1 MLPKP
6 PMTAAMNALRT
17 GVKPMYGLICPAWT
31 AYRKPATEASPAPI
45 PNAVATT
52 RFTLIPISRAALR
65 SSAAARIDSPSVVRV
80 TNTVSSPSRMIPD
93 RKLTTFTLGMRIVPI
108 AMTPLSCSGLGK
120 AISVG
125 RPARRVVSRV
135 PFWRIWPTANEVS
148 SIATSGAPR
157 IGR

>member
-1 MLPKP
+1 M
-6 PMTAAMNALRT
+6 
-17 GVKPMYGLICPAWT
+17 
-31 AYRKPATEASPAPI
+31 
-45 PNAVATT
+45 
-52 RFTLIPISRAALR
+52 
-65 SSAAARIDSPSVVRV
+65 VRV

-93 RKLTTFTLGMRIVPI
+93 RKLTTLTLGTRIVPI
-108 AMTPLSCSGLGK
+108 EMTPLKASGLGK

-157 IGR
+157 IGRYAIRSIRSPTATVPNTMIGIATSSDSPAPRQKTAM